1 MLFIEVFSNTGHK
14 EYKFPSPYGVS
25 FILMLKMI
33 GNKGFFNI
41 ARFPSPCGALFI
53 LMGYGSKTKCKI
65 KLFKVSVSLW
75 SIIHSYVLSKAHI
88 HMKRILEFPSPCG
101 VSFILMFLRFNYL
114 LWLIIRFHLLMEY
127 SSFLWRKICFIS
139 TQKIKSFCLLSEY
152 YSFLWLDEK
161 KVYRA
166 LRWRFRLLA
175 KYHSFLFFIL
185 NGFLKHSLK
194 SFRLLAEYHSFL
206 LNLRVIMVVD
216 ITNQFPSPYGVSFI
230 LMC

>member
-1 MLFIEVFSNTGHK
+1 MKKVALIIGHNA
-14 EYKFPSPYGVS
+14 FPSPY
-25 FILMLKMI
+25 
-33 GNKGFFNI
+33 
-41 ARFPSPCGALFI
+41 
-53 LMGYGSKTKCKI
+53 
-65 KLFKVSVSLW
+65 
-75 SIIHSYVLSKAHI
+75 
-88 HMKRILEFPSPCG
+88 G

-206 LNLRVIMVVD
+206 LYYLNGNDSTEFDM
-216 ITNQFPSPYGVSFI
+216 FPSPYGVSFI
-230 LMC
+230 LICVFIFYKMQCWLFSFRLLMEYHSFLLK